1 MNWDWYIISSK
12 NILNFYLTIYNNRL
26 LFVWK
31 ISSYFLFLYLR
42 MSPDIFEHLL
52 LLIASLISK
61 PTTWFGKPI
70 SAEQRLFVTLR
81 YVATGKTQQSLS
93 FGYRNRKSYNA
104 QNSCRNITSYIPNFK
119 RPVFKNAKLLKR
131 MSEYFKRFWREMSFS
146 TLFRFLRWYAHPH
159 RVSKNVRNILLQL
172 QGFLQHRSFRYLR

>member
-42 MSPDIFEHLL
+42 MSPDRFQHLL
-52 LLIASLISK
+52 LPIAPVISK
-61 PTTWFGKPI
+61 PTTWFRKSI
-70 SAEQRLFVTLR
+70 SAEQRLVVTLR

-93 FGYRNRKSYNA
+93 FGYRNWKNYNE
-104 QNSCRNITSYIPNFK
+104 QNPCRNVTSYIPNFK
-119 RPVFKNAKLLKR
+119 RPVFKNTKLSKR
-131 MSEYFKRFWREMSFS
+131 MFEYFKRFWRKMNFS
-146 TLFRFLRWYAHPH
+146 ALFRFLRY
-159 RVSKNVRNILLQL
+159 
-172 QGFLQHRSFRYLR
+172 